1 MKKNDSYVID
11 VSSTDQGGL
20 EAIETFVVWVQD
32 VPEPPTDLILDG
44 NHTLPENSSDIA
56 FIGNLIV
63 TDQDVNQDPSC
74 KVTGGIDMQYFST
87 AGDNGLELVSTAAG
101 SMLDYETMGSDK
113 NLQVE
118 VTCTDLDGLGIKRP
132 FTVRVTDV
140 NEPPTDITLTPSSVK
155 EAQPAGTLVGSLS
168 VTDPDV
174 GQAHN
179 CSVID
184 TQPQAGQPLLT
195 SLFYVKNQM
204 LYTKKPLDFEATLA
218 YSVEVECSD
227 IPTDGQP
234 SITFDKP
241 IIVTLLDVNEV
252 PGTPCAAFSIGEKK
266 PDGTMVA
273 MLNASDPDN
282 EFSDKQVLTYTVVN
296 SVPFKVDPS
305 TNTLVKNGM
314 LNFEVKKSYNVDI
327 KVTDDGTIQTGNTT
341 FKKVTPLSKTYTCVV
356 NVLDNNDP
364 HVSASIRLVPSNAS
378 VTEHAAAGTVIA
390 KAFTDDV
397 DASAKH
403 TYKIL
408 ETDVPFTMVGSDV
421 TVTASGLL
429 VDFEANSDDIK
440 ITIAST
446 DEHNHTATRV
456 FDIVINDYN
465 EHPTAVCLLGTTVA
479 ENQPAGYQIGQL
491 VVEDPDY
498 PQRSC
503 SPIQPHLEL
512 PIDDTCVIIDQTPG
526 QIYTSRFEITSKL
539 ALVQKVPLNYEQ
551 YTFYDLRVACR
562 DLNQPLNIISNTFTI
577 TVTNKNEAPNN
588 LTVDATAPDNMQ
600 YVMVNPKLFQVFVPE
615 HVYNVPV
622 LNFVVSDPDSTKHAL
637 VTYSVSGLNVAG
649 TFEVRNNELY
659 LLKPLDHEGGKQYT
673 LQVTVQ
679 DQGSPPLTAK
689 ITVMVNITDNPDKPT
704 QVHLECAGGA
714 LFDLESPSR
723 TRRQASSSQNST
735 TAPATQ
741 QLPTLPPAQLQPG
754 KWGSSADCS
763 ILTDS
768 MVKTGYLIGKIFPA
782 DQDVYKWYNFTLS
795 GPMSDLFEL
804 APYGATQGDAWQA
817 AWLRLSKKAGDTAQS
832 RFDFTRGN
840 PSYRLRID
848 VVDQWGMHE
857 IGEYLTIK
865 TRDACH
871 LGQKFCSAI
880 ANCTLDMSVSSGYTC
895 QCPQHYIGNG
905 ISASSGCTM
914 CAPGETVMG
923 GKCVN
928 INECDP
934 MPCMNGATCVDGIYD
949 FTCQCSAAYTGENCE
964 THLKTCAIQ
973 TGICQNGGKCVDTK
987 DDILCQCPTGY
998 MGYYCEIQSAA
1009 CSSFPS
1015 MCEQKTTAAFCAST
1029 PASNGEGSTPICV
1042 GSFEVEHIILESP
1055 CVPSTGVLDA
1065 TYNHRATQY
1074 IEDVLNEPELHQ
1086 EQDFCKYHTAQAQ
1099 SAGSGITV
1107 TGRKKRATSSLGR
1120 RYLVQGQQSLFLK
1133 DGKAMHTVV
1142 VLDSSTGFKALR
1154 RAETCFKLQPAK
1166 YLQCMAY
1173 TDCVNSSAVLGKAG
1187 FKCGQSEYHSSLQ
1200 EHVLPQYYIEIAPLP
1215 TDATKPPCEPPCN
1228 VVISIP
1234 NSPNANKQYTPASG
1248 EAFYKTTP
1256 GIVIIVAVCLV
1267 AFAIVIVVIRFFST
1281 KKKIAGR
1288 YDERL
1293 LHSNYDGASASA
1305 SQTSLGDFRS
1315 KFAETN
1321 RGTAT
1326 GVTNPVYEATGGQ
1339 IQAVS
1344 GIHECEN
1351 ALYESPDA
1359 IREMGEDMDN

>member
-1 MKKNDSYVID
+1 MNKVLCFALLALVLVCLFSETEGWGRRRRRRFPCNWNRWNSWSFNCNTRCTRGTTYRYRYGYSGYPSCYYRGWQRSGRYCSGKSCQQYCSSGRCYCRSGYRASGSLCYDIDECSSNGGRGPCQTRCHNRVGSYYCSCNYGYYVCSTTRCCPVNCGRPKVPTSCPSYSFKDSQSLTPCKPLPYQSHCSTVYPNSCNLRCPTYYSIATYSASGTFMKNWNSISVIGKSYNIRCQGNSRWTVASTISRFYCRRDNDPPEWLRISSTTINEHSPVVNEHSPVGTVVGYLTTYDPNKYDTHVFTVRPSSAAIFFSVVGNRLVVTFVPKFNQHQGITGDGNSFTITVRVTDRGSPAMYRDQSFTIRILDANEPPERLHLSNMAVKENVKVDSTVGVFSAYDPDLPSSTNPCTWAVTGFNSGFFKVSGNKLLVAKSLNFEAQNNHPLQISCTDFGRPAATTTATFVIDVQDAQEPPITLTINNAQVDEDAKAGQVVGMLTGLDQDQEKLIIAIVGGQVPITAGGSSLTRFGVSSTTCANVPAHDQVKARTKCSANLIVQPKILGAAAGSAGALDFETGGWFQVVFFARDASHPSLHKSLYVNITINDVNEAPTDISILNLTIPETAPGGALVSSLVVTDPDNSQRVVQRPTCTLVPGGDDAYFGITGESPNMELELAQTTMLDYEVKPVYRISVTCNDHGLPPKTITRSFVVNVQDENEAPLNITLSNNRVKEDAPVGTVVGMFSTIDPDVGDSFTYKFAPGFSTAAPFTVNKGRLMTTGKLDYEKNDSYVID

-446 DEHNHTATRV
+446 DEHNHTAT
-456 FDIVINDYN
+456 
-465 EHPTAVCLLGTTVA
+465 
-479 ENQPAGYQIGQL
+479 
-491 VVEDPDY
+491 
-498 PQRSC
+498 
-503 SPIQPHLEL
+503 
-512 PIDDTCVIIDQTPG
+512 
-526 QIYTSRFEITSKL
+526 
-539 ALVQKVPLNYEQ
+539 
-551 YTFYDLRVACR
+551 
-562 DLNQPLNIISNTFTI
+562 
-577 TVTNKNEAPNN
+577 
-588 LTVDATAPDNMQ
+588 
-600 YVMVNPKLFQVFVPE
+600 
-615 HVYNVPV
+615 
-622 LNFVVSDPDSTKHAL
+622 
-637 VTYSVSGLNVAG
+637 
-649 TFEVRNNELY
+649 
-659 LLKPLDHEGGKQYT
+659 
-673 LQVTVQ
+673 
-679 DQGSPPLTAK
+679 
-689 ITVMVNITDNPDKPT
+689 
-704 QVHLECAGGA
+704 
-714 LFDLESPSR
+714 
-723 TRRQASSSQNST
+723 
-735 TAPATQ
+735 
-741 QLPTLPPAQLQPG
+741 
-754 KWGSSADCS
+754 
-763 ILTDS
+763 
-768 MVKTGYLIGKIFPA
+768 
-782 DQDVYKWYNFTLS
+782 
-795 GPMSDLFEL
+795 
-804 APYGATQGDAWQA
+804 
-817 AWLRLSKKAGDTAQS
+817 
-832 RFDFTRGN
+832 
-840 PSYRLRID
+840 
-848 VVDQWGMHE
+848 
-857 IGEYLTIK
+857 
-865 TRDACH
+865 
-871 LGQKFCSAI
+871 
-880 ANCTLDMSVSSGYTC
+880 
-895 QCPQHYIGNG
+895 
-905 ISASSGCTM
+905 
-914 CAPGETVMG
+914 
-923 GKCVN
+923 
-928 INECDP
+928 
-934 MPCMNGATCVDGIYD
+934 
-949 FTCQCSAAYTGENCE
+949 
-964 THLKTCAIQ
+964 
-973 TGICQNGGKCVDTK
+973 
-987 DDILCQCPTGY
+987 
-998 MGYYCEIQSAA
+998 
-1009 CSSFPS
+1009 
-1015 MCEQKTTAAFCAST
+1015 
-1029 PASNGEGSTPICV
+1029 
-1042 GSFEVEHIILESP
+1042 
-1055 CVPSTGVLDA
+1055 
-1065 TYNHRATQY
+1065 
-1074 IEDVLNEPELHQ
+1074 
-1086 EQDFCKYHTAQAQ
+1086 
-1099 SAGSGITV
+1099 
-1107 TGRKKRATSSLGR
+1107 
-1120 RYLVQGQQSLFLK
+1120 
-1133 DGKAMHTVV
+1133 
-1142 VLDSSTGFKALR
+1142 
-1154 RAETCFKLQPAK
+1154 
-1166 YLQCMAY
+1166 
-1173 TDCVNSSAVLGKAG
+1173 
-1187 FKCGQSEYHSSLQ
+1187 
-1200 EHVLPQYYIEIAPLP
+1200 
-1215 TDATKPPCEPPCN
+1215 
-1228 VVISIP
+1228 
-1234 NSPNANKQYTPASG
+1234 
-1248 EAFYKTTP
+1248 
-1256 GIVIIVAVCLV
+1256 
-1267 AFAIVIVVIRFFST
+1267 
-1281 KKKIAGR
+1281 
-1288 YDERL
+1288 
-1293 LHSNYDGASASA
+1293 
-1305 SQTSLGDFRS
+1305 
-1315 KFAETN
+1315 
-1321 RGTAT
+1321 
-1326 GVTNPVYEATGGQ
+1326 
-1339 IQAVS
+1339 
-1344 GIHECEN
+1344 
-1351 ALYESPDA
+1351 
-1359 IREMGEDMDN
+1359 